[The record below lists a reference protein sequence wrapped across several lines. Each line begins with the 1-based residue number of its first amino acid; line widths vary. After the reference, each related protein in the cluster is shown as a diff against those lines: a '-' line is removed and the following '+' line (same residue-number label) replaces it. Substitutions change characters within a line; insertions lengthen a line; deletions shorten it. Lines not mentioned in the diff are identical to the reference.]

1 LTLQVIR
8 HVDLDWTNLP
18 PRWVDQAGL
27 VVSWF
32 EMVGFNRHGD
42 AALADLGED
51 HTLDELL
58 LRLKAG
64 KTVAGGG
71 TPNASAG
78 LVLASRRELV
88 STAEV
93 QPTAWQH
100 TGIGDILHFQ
110 ESNVRMETRYQV
122 EHMSLAVLRVPLG
135 AGSLFDRERVRPLC
149 GLLLRTKGLD
159 ECWIYVAPHRYDHPI
174 IQAVEWMLYQMR
186 VGPRVALGI
195 SMKLTNSE
203 LTPGRYDAQLQLLNE
218 AGVRV
223 SMCGEHHWR
232 CSVQYEFPRD
242 GRLLHWS
249 GRMHS
254 WPKVVRTL
262 LPRAEELHGLYA
274 AMALL
279 VCLGA
284 AATASSAT
292 AAKAAVAVLCLDY
305 VAVLLGLQVAHAAVL
320 WWASR
325 TALVRPVWRRLL
337 TGAWLLSLCL
347 VNTEVISRY
356 EALAFATFVVALCA
370 LRRLRVAVL
379 TLRANHKPSLLLP
392 LLSRLTGSL
401 NSSPSHKHAL
411 LAAVPQHGPFY
422 RLDRAPPAVAA
433 RRAAAMAAL
442 RARVVVRWPRAS
454 ELCSAL
460 CGAHREA
467 MPVEVELRAEGAPD
481 VTPGAR
487 KGVWGKAGNKTASP
501 PPRVAAPPPG
511 SRVESQP
518 AEAMAVHAVRA
529 EAARLLQRLAKKEA
543 VHFYLS
549 GSEALMAAAR
559 LCRANT
565 GRPLLVVFG
574 GAAHGWVDG
583 GAAEGLALG
592 EERWADATHAPRTH
606 RARTAHAPRTH
617 RARTAHAPRTHRA
630 HARAHVMH
638 TPGGPHPPLPASLP
652 QVCVRRADAA

>member
-1 LTLQVIR
+1 MTLQVIR

-559 LCRANT
+559 LCR
-565 GRPLLVVFG
+565 LL
-574 GAAHGWVDG
+574 
-583 GAAEGLALG
+583 LCL
-592 EERWADATHAPRTH
+592 
-606 RARTAHAPRTH
+606 RARLRQRGRRCPCCPPCLRPRPCRPN
-617 RARTAHAPRTHRA
+617 RA
-630 HARAHVMH
+630 
-638 TPGGPHPPLPASLP
+638 S
-652 QVCVRRADAA
+652 